1 MVQGIIAVEEALS
14 NVIDLLETEGYEVV
28 PLDYDNTDAVDA
40 IIVSG
45 ADINLMNIQ
54 DTLTEVRL
62 YQPPEK
68 ARVKYWRNWG
78 NSDIKERA

>member
-1 MVQGIIAVEEALS
+1 MVQGIIAVESVLS

-28 PLDYDNTDAVDA
+28 PLDYDNADAVDA

-54 DTLTEVRL
+54 DTLTEVPVISAAGKTADEIL
-62 YQPPEK
+62 DELGK
-68 ARVKYWRNWG
+68 L
-78 NSDIKERA
+78 